1 MTKHMHLQ
9 RPRFQLP
16 AFSFTKEAG
25 IAQDSQTEC
34 RIATE
39 ENLRLTSEILWW
51 SEIWR
56 FFFYNTAIELPH
68 PTKKKAMT
76 P

>member
-39 ENLRLTSEILWW
+39 ENLRLTSEM
-51 SEIWR
+51 
-56 FFFYNTAIELPH
+56 
-68 PTKKKAMT
+68 PTSGDLKSGDFSFITPPSNYPTPPRKKR
-76 P
+76 